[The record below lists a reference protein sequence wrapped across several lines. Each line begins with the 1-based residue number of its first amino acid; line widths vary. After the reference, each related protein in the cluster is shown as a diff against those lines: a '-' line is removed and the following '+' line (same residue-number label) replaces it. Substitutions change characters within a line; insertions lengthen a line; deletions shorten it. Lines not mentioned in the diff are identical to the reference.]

1 MKPLFVLFLVFLV
14 LKLCNIITWSWWLV
28 TLPLWLSLAYLVG
41 IIVAFVVAATILH
54 KKIRRKRNG

>member
-1 MKPLFVLFLVFLV
+1 MKPLFVLFLVLLV

-54 KKIRRKRNG
+54 KKIVRKRNG